1 VTSALP
7 QAPESAARPRSRR
20 TLAWVSTANFGEGL
34 PWSVLHQ
41 MGTEFL
47 TAAKA
52 SSTQISSTS
61 LFHLAVTLKFLWS
74 PVVDLFG
81 KKRTWVVA
89 TQLTLAGG
97 MIAIG
102 LASKAPSLAAF
113 WIVASLFAVLHATH
127 DIACDGFYLRALDG
141 RDQALYSGVRTAAFR
156 VAMLVG
162 GSWLVVLAGRTSF
175 RLAFV
180 VAGALMLVTA
190 LVNAWLL
197 PRPPEAR
204 PVVAPTR
211 AARAAAFLEAYKT
224 FLGQPKAALVLG
236 FMLVYRLGDIMMFS
250 MSKPLLRDIGVDTA
264 SRGALYTPTT
274 ITFIVGALVGGG
286 IIARRG
292 LARTLVPLTYVQN
305 LAIPLYVALAVWKP
319 SFPVVAGI
327 AIVEQLASGLG
338 QSAYTVFMMQ
348 RTRGTFSASHY
359 AFATA
364 IVALASTLSG
374 WLSGPLDDRFG
385 HVAFFTIAFVAS
397 WPSLALVWFVP
408 KTPIEPPASVGA
420 ASG

>member
-1 VTSALP
+1 VTPASTQDPAL
-7 QAPESAARPRSRR
+7 APPPRSRSRR
-20 TLAWVSTANFGEGL
+20 TLAWVATSNFGEGL

-52 SSTQISSTS
+52 SSTMISSTS

-74 PVVDLFG
+74 PLVDLFG
-81 KKRTWVVA
+81 KKRTWIIV
-89 TQLTLAGG
+89 TQLVLAGG
-97 MIAIG
+97 MVVIG
-102 LASKAPSLAAF
+102 LATSTSTFAPF
-113 WIVASLFAVLHATH
+113 WIAASLFAVVHATH

-141 RDQALYSGVRTAAFR
+141 HDQALYSGVRTAAFR
-156 VAMLVG
+156 LAMLVG

-175 RLAFV
+175 RLGFV
-180 VAGALMLVTA
+180 VAGGIMLVTA

-197 PRPPEAR
+197 PRPPEVR
-204 PVVAPTR
+204 PVVPE
-211 AARAAAFLEAYKT
+211 ARAAKAAAFVQAYKT
-224 FLGQPKAALVLG
+224 FLGQPQAPLVLG

-264 SRGALYTPTT
+264 SRGALYTPSTL
-274 ITFIVGALVGGG
+274 TFIAGALLGGG
-286 IIARRG
+286 LIARRG
-292 LARTLVPLTYVQN
+292 LARTLVPLTYIQN
-305 LAIPLYVALAVWKP
+305 LAIPLYIALAVWKP
-319 SFPVVAGI
+319 SFPVVAGVAI
-327 AIVEQLASGLG
+327 AEQLASGLG

-374 WLSGPLDDRFG
+374 WVSGPLDDHFG
-385 HVAFFTIAFVAS
+385 HPIFFMLAFLAS
-397 WPSLALVWFVP
+397 WPALGLVWFVP
-408 KTPIEPPASVGA
+408 KEPVEATA
-420 ASG
+420 